1 MNRPDRYNAVT
12 DELVKRLNT
21 IIREI
26 RNDNQIRAVV
36 ITGAGKGFSA
46 GADMDT
52 IGVVLSPEDSRE
64 YITTVYQALLS
75 NFQTLK
81 KPIIGAINGTAA
93 GVGAS
98 IALACDLRVMTPS
111 SGILICLCE
120 YWIGTRWRS

>member
-1 MNRPDRYNAVT
+1 MLEKQGNIAIVVTLNRPERYNAVT
-12 DELVKRLNT
+12 DELVKRLNE

-64 YITTVYQALLS
+64 YITRY
-75 NFQTLK
+75 
-81 KPIIGAINGTAA
+81 I
-93 GVGAS
+93 
-98 IALACDLRVMTPS
+98 RH
-111 SGILICLCE
+111 
-120 YWIGTRWRS
+120 Y